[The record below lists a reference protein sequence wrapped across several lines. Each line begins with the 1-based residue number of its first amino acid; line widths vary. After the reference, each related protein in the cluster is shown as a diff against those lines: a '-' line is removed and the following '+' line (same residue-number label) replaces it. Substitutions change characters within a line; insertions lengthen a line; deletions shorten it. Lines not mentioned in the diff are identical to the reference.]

1 MAKRIVFCLV
11 LVAMCLPGLVG
22 CGVGSTVEDNN
33 RAISRTW
40 DLDARMLTDDL
51 GELVLAE
58 RPFRGSKHPIK

>member
-1 MAKRIVFCLV
+1 MAKRIVLCLV
-11 LVAMCLPGLVG
+11 LVAICLPGLVG

-33 RAISRTW
+33 RSISRTW

-58 RPFRGSKHPIK
+58 RPFRGSKYPIK